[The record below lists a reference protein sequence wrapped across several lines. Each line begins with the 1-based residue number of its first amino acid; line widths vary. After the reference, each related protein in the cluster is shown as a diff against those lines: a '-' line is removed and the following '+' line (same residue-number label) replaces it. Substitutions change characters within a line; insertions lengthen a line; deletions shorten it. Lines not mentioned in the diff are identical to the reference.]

1 MSGTK
6 TKDKT
11 GEYAVIGGVGLIALY
26 LLTSKSSGSETG
38 SGTNP
43 NTYKESILER
53 MGSGLG
59 NAISD
64 TGSNVVQSA
73 GNAVGE
79 GVIGIPKK
87 VVQNS
92 EKKTSDTTFAGQAR
106 TNVPAFFATGGERK
120 VFTQPV
126 TYQQFMQQQPLA
138 LRGAAAAGNVITA
151 DYASKYG
158 AYVADETKKA
168 AAITEGVESMQKRYS
183 QLTPMQQAFVGL
195 GQAVT
200 VPFGGGG
207 AYGWGAATKKELVNL
222 PVVGSWF
229 S

>member
-1 MSGTK
+1 MTRKGR
-6 TKDKT
+6 T
-11 GEYAVIGGVGLIALY
+11 GEYAVVAAASLIGLY
-26 LLTSKSSGSETG
+26 LLTRKEGGETTVIPG
-38 SGTNP
+38 AT
-43 NTYKESILER
+43 NTYKESILEKIGSGMGNAASD
-53 MGSGLG
+53 MGS
-59 NAISD
+59 NII
-64 TGSNVVQSA
+64 QSA

-79 GVIGIPKK
+79 TVIGIPKK
-87 VVQNS
+87 VVESS
-92 EKKTSDTTFAGQAR
+92 EKKTSDTTFGGQAR

-126 TYQQFMQQQPLA
+126 TYQQFIQEQPLA
-138 LRGAAAAGNVITA
+138 LRGASAAGNIITA

-158 AYVADETKKA
+158 AYAAEETKKA
-168 AAITEGVESMQKRYS
+168 AAVTEGVESMQKRYS

-207 AYGWGAATKKELVNL
+207 AYGWGAATKKELSSL
-222 PVVGSWF
+222 PVVGGWF